1 MNMRQA
7 LLAITLVTTLAASW
21 WALDEDGGDVAV
33 VQPVER
39 ATRQPAGP
47 ARGEGAAA
55 RSAVSGNGLAPLE
68 GGRAPWPELTDRLAR
83 IVSFA
88 PPPPPVSTVRAEP
101 QAPPLPFRYVGIIED
116 AQGTAVFL
124 LDGTQ
129 VRMARPGEQIASRYK
144 LERITPA
151 VVEFTYLPLKKLQTL
166 NRQNP

>member
-7 LLAITLVTTLAASW
+7 LLAVTLVATLAASW
-21 WALDEDGGDVAV
+21 WALDEDGGGVAV
-33 VQPVER
+33 VQPVAR
-39 ATRQPAGP
+39 TRPPGGTAQ
-47 ARGEGAAA
+47 GEGPDAQSAAT
-55 RSAVSGNGLAPLE
+55 GNRLAPLE
-68 GGRAPWPELTDRLAR
+68 RGRAPWPELADRLAR

-88 PPPPPVSTVRAEP
+88 PPPSPVATARAEP

-129 VRMARPGEQIASRYK
+129 VRMARPGEEVASRYR

-151 VVEFTYLPLKKLQTL
+151 AVEFTYLPLKKRQTL
-166 NRQNP
+166 NRLSP